1 MLLCTSSSSF
11 VKPVHL
17 LPLWVEILASY
28 KLTAASVWKLPLV
41 KRSCLTQEK
50 PVLSNWPAVK
60 CNAWPFAWVENNSK
74 VLAVHQ
80 RHCGTGWGCCSEWFI
95 YSSTSL
101 LAHPPSSQVL
111 LLRIF
116 PQNMSHIQLLSFS
129 ESVSMESDLRIKE
142 SDLLT
147 YLSSEYLR
155 NR

>member
-50 PVLSNWPAVK
+50 PVLSNWPTVK

-95 YSSTSL
+95 VPLLCWPILLPHKYCSWEYSPKICPTFNSSL
-101 LAHPPSSQVL
+101 SQSL
-111 LLRIF
+111 CLW
-116 PQNMSHIQLLSFS
+116 N
-129 ESVSMESDLRIKE
+129 
-142 SDLLT
+142 LT
-147 YLSSEYLR
+147 LE
-155 NR
+155 